1 MKKSAVLLLV
11 SAALAGG
18 MLACGVGP
26 SPTPAPTYTPTTA
39 PTATSTPTPTAT
51 PLPTPTPTP
60 LPLQVPDW
68 EGVTLHTLCLQVEQ
82 SYLEIEGKTPE
93 PVAEAAQRVLA
104 GIGLLVVAAEA
115 PCDATV
121 TVALTGEALG
131 AEYSSGEKYC
141 YSGARVDGQMTLALP
156 ERAPLTLPIGGERQT
171 PFSISVCPEQAADA
185 PFAKAW
191 SRALLGGLAQLWGPQ
206 VLVQAMMDE
215 SVRVREAAANALVEI
230 GPQAVDAVPAL
241 IQALRNEEEDS
252 DLRQA
257 ASAAL
262 GAIGSEAVPALVQA
276 LADEDEHV
284 RWAAASA
291 LRDSG
296 PDAVDAVPALVQALQ
311 DEHEDVR
318 QAAASALGKIGP
330 QAVPALIEA
339 LGDGDAHV
347 RQGASLALGLIGPE
361 AREAV
366 PLLIQALEGDED
378 WLVRSRAAYALGWI
392 GPEPSEAVPALVQAL
407 GDESEYVRSAVA
419 DALGE
424 FGAQARDAIPALIE
438 ALDDEYGGA
447 RSSAARAL
455 RDITGQDLGE
465 DRERWQQ
472 WWEQQ

>member
-1 MKKSAVLLLV
+1 MKKIAALLLV
-11 SAALAGG
+11 SAALASGT
-18 MLACGVGP
+18 LACGVGTTP
-26 SPTPAPTYTPTTA
+26 APAPTYTPTPA
-39 PTATSTPTPTAT
+39 PTATSTPRPTAT

-60 LPLQVPDW
+60 LPLQAPDW
-68 EGVTLHTLCLQVEQ
+68 EGVTLHTLCLEVEQ
-82 SYLEIEGKTPE
+82 SYPGIEGKTPE
-93 PVAEAAQRVLA
+93 SIAEAAQRVLA
-104 GIGLLVVAAEA
+104 GIGLLTVAAGA

-131 AEYSSGEKYC
+131 AEYSSGEYC
-141 YSGARVDGQMTLALP
+141 YSGASVDGQTTLALP
-156 ERAPLTLPIGGERQT
+156 ERAPLALPVEGEQQT

-206 VLVQAMMDE
+206 VLVRALMDE

-230 GPQAVDAVPAL
+230 GLQAVDAVPAL
-241 IQALRNEEEDS
+241 IQAIRNEEEDS

-262 GAIGSEAVPALVQA
+262 GAIGPEAVPALIQA

-284 RWAAASA
+284 RRAAASA
-291 LRDSG
+291 LRDIG
-296 PDAVDAVPALVQALQ
+296 PEAVDAVPALIQALQ

-330 QAVPALIEA
+330 QAVPALIGA
-339 LGDGDAHV
+339 LGDGDANV

-361 AREAV
+361 AKEAV

-392 GPEPSEAVPALVQAL
+392 EPDASEAVPALVQAL
-407 GDESEYVRSAVA
+407 GDENEYVRSAVA

-424 FGAQARDAIPALIE
+424 FGSQARDAVPALIE
-438 ALDDEYGGA
+438 ALGDEYGGA

-455 RDITGQDLGE
+455 RDISGQDLGE
-465 DRERWQQ
+465 DRGRWQQ